1 MLILRK
7 IVFASTVL
15 HFPLFF
21 VFAADVCPADAPM
34 RSYRNVA
41 ANRSPYIKQRQFFWR
56 EERFPGLVEVSSSL
70 LEPGEEGVFIVKFRS
85 KSYPLLD
92 FVPREVILSSLFCGM
107 IKKGRE
113 PVRSIRKSHTCGE
126 LTIKD
131 VGTNVTLTGWAHTRR
146 DHGGLIFV
154 DLRDRAGIT
163 QVVFNPESSADAHKL
178 AREIRSEFVLAVTGK
193 VAPRPGNTVNP
204 KLPTGEIE
212 VLVNDLVI
220 LNQAKTPPFMVED
233 ETDVA
238 ENLRLKYRY
247 LDLRRPS
254 LQKALMTRHKITQ
267 IVRRFLD
274 SHEFIDVETPF
285 LTKSTPEGARDY
297 LVPSRVNPGLFF
309 ALPQSPQLFKQI
321 LMVAG
326 FERYY
331 QIVKCF
337 RDEDLRADR
346 QPEFTQIDLEMSFV
360 EEDDIISLTERL
372 LAAIMKEVKGIDISL
387 PFPRYPYQDVMAR
400 YGSDKPDTRFG
411 LELKDI
417 SDIAKASD
425 FKVFLQA
432 LELGGQVK
440 GFAAPGM
447 AGLSRKEVDD
457 LTSEAKV
464 FGAKGLAWIKV
475 TDAGFESPI
484 AKFFKDGQLKT
495 ISERFGAKPGDLMI
509 FIADSPKI
517 VAETLGYMRLLM
529 GRQLGLIDES
539 KFNFLW
545 VTDFPLVEWNPDE
558 KRYDAMHHPFT
569 APKDEDLQFMETE
582 PLKVRARAY
591 DIVLNGSEIGGG
603 SIRIHR
609 SDVQT
614 KMFSLLNITEE
625 DARKKFGFLLEALEY
640 GAPPH
645 GGLAFGLDRLTAIL
659 TGSQSIR
666 DVIAFPKTQK
676 AVCMMTEAPSRVT
689 PAQLRELSIKLDI
702 VE

>member
-1 MLILRK
+1 MK
-7 IVFASTVL
+7 KTHS
-15 HFPLFF
+15 
-21 VFAADVCPADAPM
+21 
-34 RSYRNVA
+34 
-41 ANRSPYIKQRQFFWR
+41 
-56 EERFPGLVEVSSSL
+56 
-70 LEPGEEGVFIVKFRS
+70 
-85 KSYPLLD
+85 
-92 FVPREVILSSLFCGM
+92 CGDLA
-107 IKKGRE
+107 R
-113 PVRSIRKSHTCGE
+113 
-126 LTIKD
+126 KD
-131 VGTNVTLTGWAHTRR
+131 VGATVTLMGWVNTRR
-146 DHGGLIFV
+146 DHGGLVFI

-163 QVVFNPESSADAHKL
+163 QVVINPETSPEAHKT
-178 AREIRSEFVLAVTGK
+178 AHEIRSEFVLSVTGT
-193 VAPRPGNTVNP
+193 VAPRPGNTVNT

-212 VLVNDLVI
+212 VLVSELTV
-220 LNQAKTPPFMVED
+220 LNPSKPLPFMIED

-238 ENLRLKYRY
+238 ESIRLKYRY

-254 LQKALMTRHKITQ
+254 LQKVLLTRHAITRT
-267 IVRRFLD
+267 VRRFLD
-274 SHEFIDVETPF
+274 DHGFVDVETPF

-297 LVPSRVNPGLFF
+297 LVPSRVNPGMFF

-360 EEDDIISLTERL
+360 EEADVMSLMEEL
-372 LAAIMKEVKGIDISL
+372 LAEVFRAVKGVEL
-387 PFPRYPYQDVMAR
+387 QRPFPRLAFQEAMDR

-432 LELGGQVK
+432 VELGGQVK

-457 LTSEAKV
+457 LTNEAKI

-475 TDAGFESPI
+475 VDSGFESPI
-484 AKFFKDGQLKT
+484 AKFFKDGQVKAIADRL
-495 ISERFGAKPGDLMI
+495 GAKRGDLMM
-509 FIADSPKI
+509 FIADNRKV
-517 VAETLGYMRLLM
+517 VAETLGYLRLL
-529 GRQLGLIDES
+529 LGKRLNLIDES
-539 KFNFLW
+539 RFNFLW
-545 VTDFPLVEWNPDE
+545 VTDFPLVEWNADE

-569 APKDEDLQFMETE
+569 APRDEDLPFMESD
-582 PLKVRARAY
+582 PLKVRAKAY

-609 SDVQT
+609 SEVQS
-614 KMFSLLNITEE
+614 KMFGLLNISEE
-625 DARKKFGFLLEALEY
+625 DARKKFGFLLEALEF

-659 TGSQSIR
+659 TGATSIR

-676 AVCMMTEAPSRVT
+676 AVCVMTEAPSRVT